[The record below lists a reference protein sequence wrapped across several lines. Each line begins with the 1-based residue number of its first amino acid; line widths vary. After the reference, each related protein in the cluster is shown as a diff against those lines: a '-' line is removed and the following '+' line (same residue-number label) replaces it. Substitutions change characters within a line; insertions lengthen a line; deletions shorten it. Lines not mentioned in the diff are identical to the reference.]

1 VKLRRIFA
9 MGPSE
14 LTGRARQAAWTG
26 LDRLVPDSRR
36 GGSPGRVLRRLTR
49 DPATAGLRA
58 HARAGHPE
66 MAACALRHRV
76 LAGLPTRFFSGAT
89 ADETPKLV
97 WRHAPDLAEA
107 VIRTADGAAR
117 GTFDLLG
124 YRGLRFGEPVD
135 WQLDPVSGRRSP
147 LIHWSRIEPLDPE
160 QVGDSKVIWELG
172 RQQWAVHLAQAYRL
186 TGDARYADVAVRAI
200 VDWHHANP
208 PGLGIHWT
216 SSLELAWRTLS
227 WLWIFA
233 LCRDAQALTP
243 DVVLGAID
251 SIDRQA
257 QHVARHLSY
266 YFSPNTHLTGEALG
280 LLAVGVALPE
290 LRDAARWR
298 DLGARILVAECPRQ
312 IRPDGTHFEQAMCYQ
327 RYTAELYLQFLVLAT
342 RNGLLVPAVVVE
354 RVQRLLDALL
364 WLRLPDGS
372 LPPMGDA
379 DGGWLFPQPG
389 RTSGDM
395 RGVFALAAAY
405 FGRADYAWAAGGLAP
420 EAIWILGPQV
430 EESFDRLVPASP
442 AASPSRVFPDGGLVV
457 MRSDWGPGAH
467 QLILDAGPL
476 GDPVSGAHGHAD
488 LLSVQVAAFGTPVVV
503 DAGTGTYTPE
513 PRWRSYFRGSHA
525 HSTVV
530 VDGQSQATPAGPFA
544 WVDRP
549 AARLTRSTATEA
561 IQTAGGEHNAYARL
575 ADPVRHRRRVLFVD
589 REFWVIVDELA
600 GAGEHTVE
608 VRFQLAQFPVAV
620 EQDGWA
626 RIRTSGGRGCLVRAF
641 AGVPIGHRLVEGA
654 LDPIEG
660 WVSQDY
666 GLRQPA
672 PALVYSASAR
682 FPLRVVTLLWP
693 AADIDTI
700 PPAVILAGDDDLGP
714 VTLTVAGRAEFL
726 RLS

>member
-1 VKLRRIFA
+1 
-9 MGPSE
+9 
-14 LTGRARQAAWTG
+14 
-26 LDRLVPDSRR
+26 
-36 GGSPGRVLRRLTR
+36 
-49 DPATAGLRA
+49 
-58 HARAGHPE
+58 
-66 MAACALRHRV
+66 MAAGALRHRL
-76 LAGLPTRFFSGAT
+76 LAGLPTRFFPGAT

-107 VIRTADGAAR
+107 VIRTADAAVQ

-124 YRGLRFGEPVD
+124 YRGLRFGEPID
-135 WQLDPVSGRRSP
+135 WHLDPVSGRRSP
-147 LIHWSRIEPLDPE
+147 LIHWSRIQPLDPE
-160 QVGDSKVIWELG
+160 QIGDSKVIWELG
-172 RQQWAVHLAQAYRL
+172 RQQWAIHLAQSYRL
-186 TGDARYADVAVRAI
+186 TGDARYAEAAVRAI
-200 VDWHHANP
+200 VDWRHANP

-216 SSLELAWRTLS
+216 SSLELACRTLS
-227 WLWIFA
+227 WLWTLA

-243 DVVLGAID
+243 DVVLSIVD

-280 LLAVGVALPE
+280 LLAVGIALPE

-298 DLGARILVAECPRQ
+298 DLGARILIAECPRQ

-342 RNGLLVPAVVVE
+342 RNGLLVPAVVAE

-372 LPPMGDA
+372 LSPMGDA

-389 RTSGDM
+389 RAPGDM

-430 EESFDRLVPASP
+430 EESFDRLVPAPP

-467 QLILDAGPL
+467 QLILDAGPF

-549 AARLTRSTATEA
+549 AARLTRWTATGSLEVA
-561 IQTAGGEHNAYARL
+561 DGEHDAYAWL
-575 ADPVRHRRRVLFVD
+575 AEPVRHRRRVLFVD
-589 REFWVIVDELA
+589 RRFWVIVDELA

-608 VRFQLAQFPVAV
+608 VRFQLAQLPVAV
-620 EQDGWA
+620 EQDSWT
-626 RIRTSGGRGCLVRAF
+626 RIRTSGTRGCLVRAF
-641 AGVPIGHRLVEGA
+641 AGIPIGLRIVEGA

-660 WVSQDY
+660 WVSLGY
-666 GLRQPA
+666 GLRRPA
-672 PALVYSASAR
+672 PALVYSAR
-682 FPLRVVTLLWP
+682 TRLPLKVVTLLWP
-693 AADIDTI
+693 VEEVDAPSPAITVHADATGAPVALVMPGDTVLGLEGAA
-700 PPAVILAGDDDLGP
+700 
-714 VTLTVAGRAEFL
+714 
-726 RLS
+726 